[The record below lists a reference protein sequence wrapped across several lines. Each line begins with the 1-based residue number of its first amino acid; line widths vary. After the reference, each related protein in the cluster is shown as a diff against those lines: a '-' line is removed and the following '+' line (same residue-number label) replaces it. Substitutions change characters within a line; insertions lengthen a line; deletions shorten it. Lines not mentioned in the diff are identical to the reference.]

1 MKAIRSWRRPT
12 RATRPAAAGP
22 NSAIWIRPATKKAC
36 GLAHRIAELI
46 ASLVYRVESLLAAGW
61 REVRIVT
68 DHGWLL
74 LPGGLP
80 KTDLPKYL
88 TATRWRRC
96 AVVKESAD
104 VDLPCFPWF
113 WADKVRI
120 ACPPGIGLFM
130 AGEEYS
136 HGGLSLQECVVPQLT
151 VLAGAQPAV
160 SAKIESVKWTGLRCR
175 VKVAGQFDGLQGRP
189 AGQSGRPDDFA
200 AIDMG
205 LRPVAFEIW
214 AKMSAWTAMS
224 PWSFRTRAR
233 ATHHACLARRGRQ
246 RHRQEL
252 GDGWG

>member
-1 MKAIRSWRRPT
+1 M
-12 RATRPAAAGP
+12 AAADTG
-22 NSAIWIRPATKKAC
+22 NATGRGWTEFGNLDSTGHQEGS
-36 GLAHRIAELI
+36 GLAHRIVELI

-96 AVVKESAD
+96 AVVKESAN

-120 ACPPGIGLFM
+120 ACPPGIDCFM

-136 HGGLSLQECVVPQLT
+136 HGGLQ
-151 VLAGAQPAV
+151 LAGMRG
-160 SAKIESVKWTGLRCR
+160 SATVGLRGCPTGHLGENR
-175 VKVAGQFDGLQGRP
+175 KREMGRAAMP
-189 AGQSGRPDDFA
+189 GQSC
-200 AIDMG
+200 
-205 LRPVAFEIW
+205 
-214 AKMSAWTAMS
+214 
-224 PWSFRTRAR
+224 RAV
-233 ATHHACLARRGRQ
+233 
-246 RHRQEL
+246 
-252 GDGWG
+252 